1 VTGGDTDRT
10 GWHVRYVPPPESLAR
25 LLLDHPAADSEPL
38 VCTVDVELSKAEFV
52 RMAEDVAAGLADA
65 GVGPNEAV
73 AVQRSSGPAMAAGM
87 FGAWLA
93 GAVFVP
99 VNARQPKR
107 EVDHVIEAIRPA
119 AFLHDN
125 GVQRIDARQGNVGA
139 DDTRA
144 AASATRYAPDT
155 AFVTWTSGTT
165 GPPKPILQTHSGYR
179 EILGRVLSSIRKAP
193 TSEGSAG
200 SPTSEGSASSSTST
214 GSSSKSPSP
223 NLVPVSLALNAG
235 IYNLLFGFMAG
246 APVVLMERFVPRDFA
261 TLVTRYRVRSTVLP
275 PAAMTMLTAA
285 APEDVPGLSPLRYVR
300 SITAPLS
307 PLAARRFM
315 DRFGVIVLNGYG
327 QAEIGEVIGWT
338 ADDARAHPEKLG
350 AAGRPHTGVDIKLV
364 DDEGHILG
372 PGVTG
377 QLLVR
382 PPRMAAGYAGGDSL
396 DDRIDPDGYVRTGD
410 YATVDESGFVWIE
423 GRTSDLIVR
432 GGNKVFPDQVEEVL
446 LLLPGIR
453 EAAVAGVPDERLG
466 EVPVAFVVGEA
477 TDEELRDVCREN
489 LVPYKIP
496 VSFERVDRIPRSEV
510 GKVQRRQLAE
520 RWNRSAT
527 S

>member
-1 VTGGDTDRT
+1 MKSAATSRA
-10 GWHVRYVPPPESLAR
+10 PSESLAR
-25 LLLDHPAADSEPL
+25 LLLDHPASEADPL
-38 VCTVDVELSKAEFV
+38 VCTVDTELSKAEFTD
-52 RMAEDVAAGLADA
+52 MAEALATQLVEA
-65 GVGPNEAV
+65 GVESGEAV
-73 AVQRSSGPAMAAGM
+73 AVQRSSGPGMAAGM

-107 EVDHVIEAIRPA
+107 EVDHVIEAIGPA
-119 AFLHDN
+119 AFL
-125 GVQRIDARQGNVGA
+125 
-139 DDTRA
+139 DDTGLRRLDADHVEA
-144 AASATRYAPDT
+144 ARYEPDT

-179 EILGRVLSSIRKAP
+179 EILGRVLSSLRKSSGPAAAP
-193 TSEGSAG
+193 
-200 SPTSEGSASSSTST
+200 PPPPPRP
-214 GSSSKSPSP
+214 PSP

-261 TLVTRYRVRSTVLP
+261 TLVTRYAIRSTVLP
-275 PAAMTMLTAA
+275 PAAMTMLTDAD
-285 APEDVPGLSPLRYVR
+285 PEDVRDLNPLRYVR

-338 ADDARAHPEKLG
+338 AEDARTHPEKLG
-350 AAGRPHTGVDIKLV
+350 AAGRPHTGVDVKVV
-364 DDEGHILG
+364 DEEGEPLG

-396 DDRIDPDGYVRTGD
+396 DDRIDDDGYVRTGD
-410 YATVDESGFVWIE
+410 YATVDDDGFVWIE

-453 EAAVAGVPDERLG
+453 EAAVAGVPDDRLG

-477 TDEELRDVCREN
+477 TDEELQAVCREN

-496 VSFERVDRIPRSEV
+496 VAFERVDDIPRSEV
-510 GKVQRRQLAE
+510 GKVQRRRLAE
-520 RWNRSAT
+520 RWNRPTT